1 MKKSEKNSGMYKK
14 LSKKDTLIIA
24 VSIVALIVLSAVII
38 YSKNEENKKQE
49 QLDDIN
55 KQISAD
61 GDKYYVD
68 EALGSL
74 VINEVNQKGYVELY
88 NSGNKSIDI
97 SFTKLYIDG
106 SLKYT
111 TPANTTLDSKQFYVI
126 ETDEVLGEKQC
137 LVSVNNQEHK
147 CITQLIVPKLSEN
160 ESFGRKSDAGTTV
173 LFMTGTKGESN
184 TNATINNKDEL
195 MFSVPGGFYESAVNV
210 ELLAKENTKIYYTTD
225 GTEPTTESKL
235 YEGPIKITNKSGS
248 NYEYAGILD
257 TSLGNRFVPASI
269 NIGTVIKAMAV
280 YPSGKKSE
288 VLTES
293 YFVGFGFGKSY
304 ANIPVISITMNE
316 EDLFNYFTG
325 IYVLGR
331 SYEDAA
337 ALGKSVENA
346 GNFYNGWVKTA
357 YLEYFEPNK
366 QKSYGGKINIS
377 VLTDYSVGSN
387 QKSFLINGKDYIA
400 SKGSSLYSYLNG
412 ASSQFRLTT
421 NKRDNNYKIREY
433 IVKQLLENTSVAAQ
447 NINPCTLFI
456 NGEYWGGYML
466 VENIDKEFIKEKYGI
481 DNDIVVAYNGN
492 SKLNGDDAY
501 SIQKLYKF
509 VEQKDLSDDNN
520 YNKVGEMMDIQ
531 SYLDYYCVNIF
542 LANTDFGYEEAAA
555 WKTAT
560 KTGDGYNDG
569 RWRWIIGKMDNTMN
583 NAVIGNYST
592 SSIDTYLQSGVM
604 NDDLF
609 WGLMKNK
616 KFRNQLKTT
625 MEKFVNDVFD
635 YTEVE
640 KVIDNTAAL
649 MEKFT
654 ISSINR
660 FAGNVSDDF
669 YSSEVE
675 KIKAFFEE
683 RGEYALFYTDEIIEK
698 GTAVYGG
705 AYEKSKKDNK
715 ETTKGNEE

>member
-97 SFTKLYIDG
+97 SLTKLYIDG

-147 CITQLIVPKLSEN
+147 CITQLILPKLSEN

-248 NYEYAGILD
+248 NYEYAGILG

-288 VLTES
+288 ILTES

-583 NAVIGNYST
+583 NAAIGNYST

-609 WGLMKNK
+609 WSLMKNK
-616 KFRNQLKTT
+616 KFRNQLRTT
-625 MEKFVNDVFD
+625 MEKFVMMF
-635 YTEVE
+635 
-640 KVIDNTAAL
+640 
-649 MEKFT
+649 
-654 ISSINR
+654 
-660 FAGNVSDDF
+660 
-669 YSSEVE
+669 
-675 KIKAFFEE
+675 
-683 RGEYALFYTDEIIEK
+683 
-698 GTAVYGG
+698 
-705 AYEKSKKDNK
+705 
-715 ETTKGNEE
+715 